1 MIIGGN
7 LTVSGTTTSVN
18 STNTTIADTLVV
30 LQAGLSGSN
39 PNDIGHIYERG
50 TDGNNG
56 FLGWD
61 QSTDRF
67 IAATTSADGST
78 AGDLTLTAAD
88 FEAGTVI
95 ATGVTAS
102 GVVSFGT
109 LTDSGETI
117 AVTKFV
123 DEADGISSNDND
135 TSIPTSAAVIDYVE
149 NNGGD
154 GLMLRQALV
163 SGSTTINTSA
173 MPNVSGRTYYA
184 SKVVIKIGTA
194 FSGGSFN
201 QILVKENAGSGTSL
215 VGADDADA
223 ATVGTYIVELDGDL
237 TLTKNAAVQVQF
249 MQSNGS
255 TASTTTAGAGT
266 ITVHYNYV

>member
-1 MIIGGN
+1 M
-7 LTVSGTTTSVN
+7 
-18 STNTTIADTLVV
+18 
-30 LQAGLSGSN
+30 
-39 PNDIGHIYERG
+39 
-50 TDGNNG
+50 
-56 FLGWD
+56 FK
-61 QSTDRF
+61 
-67 IAATTSADGST
+67 
-78 AGDLTLTAAD
+78 TAAG
-88 FEAGTVI
+88 FEAGAIT
-95 ATGVTAS
+95 ATGLTAS

-117 AVTKFV
+117 AITKFV

-135 TSIPTSAAVIDYVE
+135 TTIPTSAAVIDYVE

-163 SGSTTINTSA
+163 SGSTTINTAA

-184 SKVVIKIGTA
+184 SKVVIKIATA

-201 QILVKENAGSGTSL
+201 QILVKENAGSGSSL
-215 VGADDADA
+215 VAADDADA
-223 ATVGTYIVELDGDL
+223 ATAGTYIVELDGDL